1 MGHCSCGADNICIIS
16 CPDILEL
23 MTLFL
28 SPFDALGADRDDIL
42 TALNTVMKWTTVVPH
57 VTTNKVCGYGIPSL
71 HIY

>member
-1 MGHCSCGADNICIIS
+1 MNI
-16 CPDILEL
+16 
-23 MTLFL
+23 FL